1 MSEYTYWQNDNAG
14 CSLEKLLCWTPAE
27 RYLRFG
33 VRVGGQMPYNNGV
46 TAYDFTGNYVLTNTV
61 NGRVAGWIAND
72 GTYDYIETGV
82 HSVDF
87 GEGIGFVNVGITFE
101 YEDLSYSP
109 PYLFQFGGCPS
120 GTGQVPSPIERGILA
135 TDIPIFETQAQAD
148 YYIVTGTLLNDEKPL
163 NYEDAEVIPEETEVY
178 YCYNMS
184 NTGHMVNGVMVEDSD
199 QSHRYYSNIR
209 IQANRAPALYFVDTM
224 TFQLGV
230 KYPTVISWLGNSS
243 IASIE
248 DTPVENFNPPPI
260 PSSGWQTFYANMYMY
275 QYARGYTPNYGDF
288 TYGFGMN
295 TNFKLFKNET
305 DADWYI
311 KTGDDEDEIDF
322 PDLPDNPDSPD
333 TGDPDPITDFGP
345 GGFLSPFIQSYV
357 MNATGVGEVAAAF
370 YSDNQTLIDDI
381 KQGLTMFGAQPF
393 EAIVGL
399 SAFPFDVT
407 SLVTT
412 VHTDGV
418 YFGSYRQ
425 SVTDAWKITGLGN
438 NYINAGT
445 INVGYLVDS
454 NGNQLPEYR
463 NFEPYA
469 SLHVYLPYVGW
480 EKLQIEDYIGRTIN
494 IRYYVD
500 IYTRSGVCALV
511 ADGALQDYFPVS
523 CIGVEL
529 PITGQNLSRYANDT
543 LNALLGMG
551 AGVVGGA
558 VAGSMLPGVGTAFGA
573 ATGALIS
580 GGIAVGKGTFD
591 IAQKGK
597 PKDHNLQK
605 GSFSANTGCYMPQY
619 VIFRFDVHDIIEP
632 DKLKDIYGKPSS
644 YSGPISNLNGFVKA
658 ETMKM
663 NTSGMS
669 DSIINEVT
677 GLLNSGI
684 YV

>member
-1 MSEYTYWQNDNAG
+1 MPDSAYYWQNNAG
-14 CSLEKLLCWTPAE
+14 GCFLSKTLCYTPE
-27 RYLRFG
+27 EFYKKRRPVVSG
-33 VRVGGQMPYNNGV
+33 WVPYNDGV
-46 TAYDFTGNYVLTNTV
+46 HPYQYTGGVKNVSFGPG
-61 NGRVAGWIAND
+61 GRYAGYIAND
-72 GTYDYIETGV
+72 GSYDYIFVGI

-87 GEGIGFVNVGITFE
+87 GEQGFYNVGCQFE
-101 YEDLSYSP
+101 YEDTSYVP
-109 PYLFQFGGCPS
+109 PMKFLIDGCPS
-120 GTGQVPSPIERGILA
+120 GTGLGPLNLGLLA
-135 TDIPIFETQAQAD
+135 TNIPIFETQTEAD
-148 YYIVTGTLLNDEKPL
+148 YYIVNGTFLNDVKPL
-163 NYEDAEVIPEETEVY
+163 NYEGAEVEPDKTEVY

-184 NTGHMVNGVMVEDSD
+184 NTGQMVNGVMTETDTQD
-199 QSHRYYSNIR
+199 HRVYRNIR
-209 IQANRAPALYFVDTM
+209 VQANRAPALYFVDSM
-224 TFQLGV
+224 SFQLGV
-230 KYPTVISWLGNSS
+230 KYPEIISWYGNQLVEAPEN
-243 IASIE
+243 I
-248 DTPVENFNPPPI
+248 PVENFNAPPI
-260 PSSGWQTFYANMYMY
+260 SGFETFYANMYMY
-275 QYARGYTPNYGDF
+275 QYARDFTPNLGIF
-288 TYGFGMN
+288 TYGFKMN

-305 DADWYI
+305 DADYYI
-311 KTGDDEDEIDF
+311 KTGDDGDSIDY
-322 PDLPDNPDSPD
+322 PDTPDNPDSPD
-333 TGDPDPITDFGP
+333 TGDPDPTTDFGP

-357 MNATGVGEVAAAF
+357 MNVTGVGEVADAF
-370 YSDNQTLIDDI
+370 YSDDDTVI
-381 KQGLTMFGAQPF
+381 ANIERGLKLFGSEPF

-399 SAFPFDVT
+399 SAFPFDVST
-407 SLVTT
+407 ICTT
-412 VHTDGV
+412 VHTNGV

-425 SVTDAWKITGLGN
+425 SVTDAWKITGMDDD
-438 NYINAGT
+438 YIDAGT

-454 NGNQLPEYR
+454 EGNQLPEYR

-480 EKLQIEDYIGRTIN
+480 EKLQIEDYIGKTVN
-494 IRYYVD
+494 IRYYID
-500 IYTRSGVCALV
+500 IYTRSGVCVLV

-632 DKLKDIYGKPSS
+632 DKLNEIYGKPSS